1 MLARRFLR
9 GWKELK
15 LDELEEAVIEAL
27 LSSTSA
33 VGHLKRGRP
42 ADVCDAILLVCI
54 LSMRN

>member
-1 MLARRFLR
+1 VLARRFLR

-33 VGHLKRGRP
+33 VGHLKRGQS

-54 LSMRN
+54 LSM